1 MKTAILVLLFALL
14 FALAGNAMGQNV
26 DSIGSYDTPGQAYG
40 VFVSGNYAYVAN
52 GAEGL
57 LIVNVSDPGNP
68 SLAGSYNTPGS
79 ANGVFVSGDYV
90 YVADEN
96 SLMILRFTA
105 TGVQED
111 ESVPLSFSLGQN
123 YPNPFNAQTKISYS
137 LPKASNARLDIFN
150 LLGQKIE
157 TLFEGHQQAGEHSVA
172 WDASGFSSGI
182 YFYKLVAG
190 DKVFTKRMTV
200 VK

>member
-40 VFVSGNYAYVAN
+40 VFVSGNYAFVAD
-52 GAEGL
+52 GDSGL
-57 LIVNVSDPGNP
+57 QIINTSDPGNP
-68 SLAGSYNTPGS
+68 SLEGSYDTPGD
-79 ANGVFVSGDYV
+79 AYDVFVSGDYV